1 MLNLPYIVSD
11 LDGVLVDLVSE
22 ACYWF
27 WQRFHVVVPPAN
39 ISTFEIT
46 DSIYELISRNTEVRY
61 GHPLYTKDEFQAEVR
76 SKLWQDPAIY
86 MQSKPHFAIWRALLE
101 WPRER
106 LLFATNRPQAWGI
119 RHATQ
124 DWLAL
129 HGFSEEQH
137 ELHFCHAG
145 CAKKDVI
152 AAVRQTLVNAQ
163 GNSSH
168 VIFIEDNQVEAEQ
181 VHQAFPDI
189 DVILVERP
197 WVALRSIPGEPS
209 KLQVMH
215 EQALCNY
222 LRRVQEERG
231 AQ

>member
-11 LDGVLVDLVSE
+11 LDGVLVDLVGE

-27 WQRFHVVVPPAN
+27 WQRFRVVVPPEA

-46 DSIYELISRNTEVRY
+46 DSIYELVKKTTEIRY
-61 GHPLYTKDEFQAEVR
+61 GHPFYSKEDFQAEVR
-76 SKLWQDPAIY
+76 SKLWQDPAVY
-86 MQSKPHFAIWRALLE
+86 MRAKPHFTLWRALLE
-101 WPRER
+101 WPNNR

-129 HGFSEEQH
+129 HGFGEDQH
-137 ELHFCHAG
+137 ELHFCHPD

-152 AAVRQTLVNAQ
+152 AAVRQTLVNARVD
-163 GNSSH
+163 SSR
-168 VIFIEDNQVEAEQ
+168 VIFIEDNQAEATQ
-181 VHQAFPDI
+181 VHQSFPDI
-189 DVILVERP
+189 DVVLVERP

-222 LRRVQEERG
+222 LRRVRDEGGIR
-231 AQ
+231 